1 MCQLLFPY
9 TETVII
15 SFLDIYKNIIGKFDE
30 LTAHDVLLGKTEPGN
45 RVVVIGGG
53 LVGAE
58 TADMLGQ
65 QCEQVTI
72 IEMLPQIMKDGEAAP
87 TKYMKERF
95 SQNGVQIHTSTKLLE
110 IGDHTVTAEKTG
122 KDLYLKILIRL
133 LLQSE

>member
-1 MCQLLFPY
+1 MMYSLEKQ
-9 TETVII
+9 
-15 SFLDIYKNIIGKFDE
+15 SR
-30 LTAHDVLLGKTEPGN
+30 AS

-72 IEMLPQIMKDGEAAP
+72 IENASADH
-87 TKYMKERF
+87 ERWRSSSNKIHERAVF
-95 SQNGVQIHTSTKLLE
+95 PKRSQIHTSTKLLE

>member
-1 MCQLLFPY
+1 MQIRIL
-9 TETVII
+9 
-15 SFLDIYKNIIGKFDE
+15 S
-30 LTAHDVLLGKTEPGN
+30 HDVLLGKTEPGN